1 MEDTVAM
8 ETSSPAVWGKG
19 APGSLP
25 TRISK
30 HQRRKMFGA
39 FLQALN
45 PSDADSVLDVG
56 VTGDQDH
63 DHTNYFEAL
72 YPHKSRITATGLED
86 ASFLERLYPGM
97 RFVQADGLDLPFPD
111 KSYDYVH
118 SSAVIEH
125 VGSCERQAAF
135 LRELWRVARGGIF
148 VTTPNRWFPIE
159 VHTILPVIHYL
170 PPKAFRACLRA
181 LGNEFFADEA
191 NLNLM
196 SRTSLWRAAQVAGLE
211 SFEIQTVPLAGW
223 PSNLLLIA
231 RRPRLA

>member
-1 MEDTVAM
+1 M
-8 ETSSPAVWGKG
+8 
-19 APGSLP
+19 
-25 TRISK
+25 

-39 FLQALN
+39 FLQAFN

-63 DHTNYFEAL
+63 HHTNYFEAL
-72 YPHKSRITATGLED
+72 YPHKSRVTATGLED

-111 KSYDYVH
+111 RSYDYVH

-125 VGSCERQAAF
+125 VGSSERQATF

-148 VTTPNRWFPIE
+148 VTTPNRWFPVE
-159 VHTILPVIHYL
+159 FHTILPVIHYL

-196 SRTSLWRAAQVAGLE
+196 SRASLWRAAQAAGLE